1 MLIEGKA
8 ADVLSKHCDPRDETK
23 FGDAQK
29 ICANLC
35 DFHKGGAATHVS
47 AAVLESWLTNVC
59 LSKTWTKAVLTFV
72 TAVLHLIRD
81 HKKATQ
87 GIHMDNHR
95 IEKLNT

>member
-47 AAVLESWLTNVC
+47 AAVLES
-59 LSKTWTKAVLTFV
+59 
-72 TAVLHLIRD
+72 
-81 HKKATQ
+81 
-87 GIHMDNHR
+87 
-95 IEKLNT
+95 